1 MAKLE
6 DLRPSV
12 YDLPDDEFDTFIAL
26 YRERRLVQLTED
38 QPIPTEPGVEKPKR
52 KKREAIPN
60 IRIMLTQEEKA
71 LASTMGIPFR
81 TMLKLKQQADEQRG
95 NDA

>member
-12 YDLPDDEFDTFIAL
+12 YDLSDDELETFIAL
-26 YRERRLVQLTED
+26 YRERRLLRLTED
-38 QPIPTEPGVEKPKR
+38 QTIPAEPGAEKPKR
-52 KKREAIPN
+52 KKREALPN

-95 NDA
+95 TDA